1 VTDFFHQ
8 STWTNVWDD
17 SRIGDD
23 TTAKYNAAS
32 YPIAVRNDAAIK
44 QRWLIK
50 FVSSTSFVV
59 IGETV
64 GQIATGNITADL
76 TPINPLTGLPY
87 FSIDADGWG
96 SGWST
101 GNCVR
106 FNTVAASAPIWAA
119 RCVLSGEA
127 TNDADS
133 FSIQVRG
140 DAD

>member
-1 VTDFFHQ
+1 
-8 STWTNVWDD
+8 
-17 SRIGDD
+17 
-23 TTAKYNAAS
+23 
-32 YPIAVRNDAAIK
+32 
-44 QRWLIK
+44 
-50 FVSSTSFVV
+50 VSSTSFVV